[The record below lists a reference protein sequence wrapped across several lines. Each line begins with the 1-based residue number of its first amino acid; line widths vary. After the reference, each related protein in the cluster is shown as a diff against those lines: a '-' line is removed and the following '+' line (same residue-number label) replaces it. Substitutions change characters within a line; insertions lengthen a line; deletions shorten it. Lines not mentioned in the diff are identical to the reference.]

1 MPMAACRRASDRA
14 GVGVEGSGDI
24 LAIGVKLHGE
34 ADLGDEFAYLR
45 ANHVQCGNRR
55 PRC

>member
-1 MPMAACRRASDRA
+1 MPMAACRGASDRVGA
-14 GVGVEGSGDI
+14 GVAGSGDI

-45 ANHVQCGNRR
+45 ANHVRCGNRR